1 MVNRHELRN
10 TRNFGGFLLRYFR
23 YTLDDLKK
31 SSDRKLFNYIT
42 FFAGGGGSSCGYKL
56 AGGDCLFMNE
66 FQQVAVD
73 DYLAN
78 FPETPHHIC
87 GDIKDVTGQQIMEMT
102 GLKVGELDIL
112 DGSPPCPPFSMSGTK
127 QKGWG
132 QEKTAYGMKQK
143 NIEDLTWEQIRIANE
158 MQPRVIVCENVKGL
172 TMSYAQ
178 EHLQRMVNDFEK
190 CGYTTVYKVLKGQQ
204 YGVPQK
210 RERVFIVSVRND
222 VLDKIGLP
230 FMLLESTIFPDPEEK
245 FATIQDAI
253 GDLKQNNA
261 NASEAVELVNAMKK
275 SAKWKWMKR
284 LPKNPDRVVSVGDD
298 VVGPWYDKVIAHR
311 KKWGKTIP
319 EKKTSFFQ
327 SRRVPYNQASH
338 TLSEQGL
345 QTSLAVHLHPEEDR
359 VFTTKESARIMTLP
373 DDYIFTGTLNQNLAR
388 IGLMVA
394 PLCLKYLADNIYENI
409 LKPYKE
415 TT

>member
-1 MVNRHELRN
+1 MK
-10 TRNFGGFLLRYFR
+10 YFR
-23 YTLDDLKK
+23 YTLDDLYK
-31 SSDRKLFNYIT
+31 SADKKLFNYIT

-56 AGGDCLFMNE
+56 AGGEVLFVNE
-66 FQQVAVD
+66 FQQVAMD

-78 FPETPHHIC
+78 FPDTPHHIT
-87 GDIKDVTGQQIMEMT
+87 GDIKDVTGKQIMEMT
-102 GLKVGELDIL
+102 GLKVGELDLL

-132 QEKTAYGMKQK
+132 KEKTAYGMKQK
-143 NIEDLTWEQIRIANE
+143 NIEDLTWEQIRIAGE
-158 MQPRVIVCENVKGL
+158 MMPKVIVCENVKGL
-172 TMSYAQ
+172 TMEYAS
-178 EHLQRMVNDFEK
+178 EHLARMVNDFEAL
-190 CGYTTVYKVLKGQQ
+190 GYTTVYKVLKGHEH
-204 YGVPQK
+204 GVPQK

-222 VLDKIGLP
+222 VLDAINMP
-230 FMLLESTIFPDPEEK
+230 FMCVAGEVFPAPESTFVDIRG
-245 FATIQDAI
+245 AI
-253 GDLKQNNA
+253 DDLQLNNE
-261 NASEAVELVNAMKK
+261 NKVEAHELVEAMKK

-298 VVGPWYDKVIAHR
+298 VVGPWYDKVIRHR
-311 KKWGKTIP
+311 AKWGKTIP

-327 SRRVPYNQASH
+327 SRRVPWNQASH

-359 VFTTKESARIMTLP
+359 VFTTRESARIMTLP

-394 PLCLKYLADNIYENI
+394 PLQMKDLADNIYNNI

-415 TT
+415 SQQ